1 MVRCRP
7 ITLGQSE
14 PTRPDSTAHH
24 RRQSAGLS
32 PVETT
37 VTSGLCEVGEFD
49 RLTIAEMFLCD
60 PGARD
65 GAAGALLLCAHQA
78 AASLLPA
85 MYRWISSSANVQM
98 RPLRVPLTRPALC
111 SSRNLFTD
119 MPTSRAASC

>member
-85 MYRWISSSANVQM
+85 MYRWDVRPRVGRLRIQRRSSSNSMTVD
-98 RPLRVPLTRPALC
+98 LPA
-111 SSRNLFTD
+111 
-119 MPTSRAASC
+119 

>member
-14 PTRPDSTAHH
+14 PTRSDSTAHH

-65 GAAGALLLCAHQA
+65 GAAGALLLDGGRGAHQA
-78 AASLLPA
+78 AASPCVVARRRDGREPSRVKLCGRLLIRA
-85 MYRWISSSANVQM
+85 SAQA
-98 RPLRVPLTRPALC
+98 RT
-111 SSRNLFTD
+111 
-119 MPTSRAASC
+119 ASGL

>member
-60 PGARD
+60 PGARS
-65 GAAGALLLCAHQA
+65 GAAGVFLHSDGGGGAHLRGVLHFRVIRDALEVWDGSQPIL
-78 AASLLPA
+78 
-85 MYRWISSSANVQM
+85 V
-98 RPLRVPLTRPALC
+98 
-111 SSRNLFTD
+111 
-119 MPTSRAASC
+119 